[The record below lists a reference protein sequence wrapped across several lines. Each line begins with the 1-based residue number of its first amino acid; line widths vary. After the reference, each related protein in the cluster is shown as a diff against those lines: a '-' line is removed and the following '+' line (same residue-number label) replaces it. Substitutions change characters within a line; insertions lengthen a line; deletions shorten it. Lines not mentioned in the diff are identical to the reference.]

1 MPGAT
6 ELQRVLADLRGTV
19 SALTRGYRDQGRPVT
34 DGSPELLA
42 LCARLEFLLQFDLK
56 EKRSLWGQR
65 QDYWDFL
72 CQGLRGRHE
81 HQGITHVRHLPQLRT
96 PLGRGRA
103 LLRYCLARRQ
113 LAETLQLCLLDP
125 QATRAWYHA
134 RSPFLD
140 PQLCADLLACLYDLD
155 GVAFCLDPQ
164 PPGLDAGWPPSTA
177 RSPPS
182 CQDQPY
188 QAVDPQQPPDTG
200 SRTREEPKSPEPDP
214 RAPLPYPASQG
225 PSLQPSTCPGPD
237 TSATGPGDHAAAP
250 VPGALVAVGAQ
261 EPGEAEAEAT
271 GLRQALA
278 GVQAEL
284 GRVREQLVTLST
296 QHGALLEGLA
306 QALAQLELP
315 GTPGE
320 GTEMLEH
327 LCAHLVE
334 ARASAQRHEQELRA
348 REDELSRCQQDVQ
361 RLAQAEHEALAREQA
376 AREELGRQREVE
388 REVKGR
394 LLELLREKDSLWQ
407 QSEGIGA
414 PPAPGPCARC
424 RSTAGPLARR
434 HQCRVCGRAVCQ
446 ACSVDSVRGE
456 WRCLSC
462 SQARSPQGP

>member
-1 MPGAT
+1 MAT
-6 ELQRVLADLRGTV
+6 VTVLTHRYRG
-19 SALTRGYRDQGRPVT
+19 QPVT

-72 CQGLRGRHE
+72 CQGLRGHHE
-81 HQGITHVRHLPQLRT
+81 HQGVTHVQHLPQLRT

-103 LLRYCLARRQ
+103 LLRYCLARGQ

-140 PQLCADLLACLYDLD
+140 PRLCADLLACLYDLN

-177 RSPPS
+177 RSPSPGSRRSPS
-182 CQDQPY
+182 GCQDQPS
-188 QAVDPQQPPDTG
+188 QAVDAQQPPDSG
-200 SRTREEPKSPEPDP
+200 SQTHEEPESPEPDP
-214 RAPLPYPASQG
+214 GAPLACPAPQG
-225 PSLQPSTCPGPD
+225 PALQPSTCPGPD

-250 VPGALVAVGAQ
+250 VLGAQ
-261 EPGEAEAEAT
+261 AGAQDPGGAEAEAA

-284 GRVREQLVTLST
+284 GRVREQLVTLSS

-315 GTPGE
+315 RTPGE

-327 LCAHLVE
+327 LCAYLVE

-376 AREELGRQREVE
+376 AREELGQQREVE

-407 QSEGIGA
+407 QSEGISA
-414 PPAPGPCARC
+414 PLVPGSCARC
-424 RSTAGPLARR
+424 HGSSGLFARR

-446 ACSVDSVRGE
+446 ACSVDSARGE
-456 WRCLSC
+456 RRCLSC
-462 SQARSPQGP
+462 SRARSPQGP

>member
-177 RSPPS
+177 R
-182 CQDQPY
+182 
-188 QAVDPQQPPDTG
+188 
-200 SRTREEPKSPEPDP
+200 
-214 RAPLPYPASQG
+214 
-225 PSLQPSTCPGPD
+225 
-237 TSATGPGDHAAAP
+237 
-250 VPGALVAVGAQ
+250 
-261 EPGEAEAEAT
+261 
-271 GLRQALA
+271 
-278 GVQAEL
+278 
-284 GRVREQLVTLST
+284 
-296 QHGALLEGLA
+296 
-306 QALAQLELP
+306 
-315 GTPGE
+315 
-320 GTEMLEH
+320 
-327 LCAHLVE
+327 
-334 ARASAQRHEQELRA
+334 
-348 REDELSRCQQDVQ
+348 CQQDVQ

-434 HQCRVCGRAVCQ
+434 HQCR
-446 ACSVDSVRGE
+446 
-456 WRCLSC
+456 
-462 SQARSPQGP
+462 

>member
-1 MPGAT
+1 MTGTT
-6 ELQRVLADLRGTV
+6 EVLRVLADLRATV
-19 SALTRGYRDQGRPVT
+19 RVLTHGDRDRGRPVT

-81 HQGITHVRHLPQLRT
+81 HQGITHVQHLPQLRT

-103 LLRYCLARRQ
+103 LLRYCLARGQ

-140 PQLCADLLACLYDLD
+140 PRLCADLLACLYDLD

-177 RSPPS
+177 RSPFPGS
-182 CQDQPY
+182 RRSPPGCQDQPS
-188 QAVDPQQPPDTG
+188 QAVDARQPPDAG
-200 SRTREEPKSPEPDP
+200 SRTREEPASPEPDP
-214 RAPLPYPASQG
+214 CAPLPCPAPQG
-225 PSLQPSTCPGPD
+225 PALQPSTCPGPD

-250 VPGALVAVGAQ
+250 ALRAQAGAQ
-261 EPGEAEAEAT
+261 DPGGAEAEAA

-284 GRVREQLVTLST
+284 GRVREQLVTLSS

-315 GTPGE
+315 GTPRE
-320 GTEMLEH
+320 GPEMLEH
-327 LCAHLVE
+327 LCAYLVE
-334 ARASAQRHEQELRA
+334 ARASAQRREQELRA

-376 AREELGRQREVE
+376 VREELGQQREVE

-394 LLELLREKDSLWQ
+394 LLELLR
-407 QSEGIGA
+407 
-414 PPAPGPCARC
+414 
-424 RSTAGPLARR
+424 
-434 HQCRVCGRAVCQ
+434 
-446 ACSVDSVRGE
+446 
-456 WRCLSC
+456 
-462 SQARSPQGP
+462 